1 VRRLRR
7 LLLACATVSAFGIA
21 AAHATLVLGEISVLP
36 DPPVAEAPLRLV
48 MSLVDP
54 ALAPVEDAVVFVEVR
69 EHDEHTKSVTD
80 AATEAPELPEAK
92 RSYVLEEVEPGRYQ
106 AELVLGNA
114 TTYHLLVRD
123 QTFEWE
129 EANASVLLEVGGAAV
144 GTLPFILPPTAI
156 GPRSLWTWL
165 LWLVGLP
172 VVAGLVVT
180 VLVLTSKRD
189 ASAEGG
195 A

>member
-1 VRRLRR
+1 M
-7 LLLACATVSAFGIA
+7 LLALAAASAFGVA
-21 AAHATLVLGEISVLP
+21 AAHATLVLGEISVSP
-36 DPPVAEAPLRLV
+36 DPPVPEAPVRLV

-54 ALAPVEDAVVFVEVR
+54 SLAPVEDAVVFVEVR
-69 EHDEHTKSVTD
+69 EHDQHTQSVPD
-80 AATEAPELPEAK
+80 AATLAPELPEAK
-92 RSYVLEEVEPGRYQ
+92 RSYALEEVEPGRYQ
-106 AELVLGNA
+106 AELVLGSA

-129 EANASVLLEVGGAAV
+129 EANASVLLEVGGEAV

-189 ASAEGG
+189 APAAGD